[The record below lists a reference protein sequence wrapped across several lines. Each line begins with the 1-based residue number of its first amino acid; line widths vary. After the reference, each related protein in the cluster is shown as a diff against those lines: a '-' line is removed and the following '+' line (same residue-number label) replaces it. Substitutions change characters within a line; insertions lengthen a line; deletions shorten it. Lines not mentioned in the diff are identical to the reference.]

1 MIRPGERRYNRVKRW
16 FRNVDLFSKDFLI
29 IPINQNAHWYIV
41 LIHKHNN
48 VTTTKNTLPSEDEDY
63 DGGNWLTFS
72 SSNRAILL
80 CLDPGSKSKKKKRRC
95 VRVTSPTKQ
104 ENTDEK
110 PNTRTSVLSLDG
122 FDDADEVESDDE
134 IPVKVTIESLVS
146 SKARAKS
153 PAIVIFDS
161 FRVESKTRVA
171 ATLRE
176 FLQIEYSHK
185 KGSNGAS
192 AQRKT
197 FNMNTIPTIDAAVPQ
212 QRNYSDCG
220 LYVLQYIESYF
231 AHRASKMS
239 FPLAST
245 FSDWCEKNL
254 KGSTKRQE
262 ILNVINDH
270 VIPKEM

>member
-1 MIRPGERRYNRVKRW
+1 M
-16 FRNVDLFSKDFLI
+16 
-29 IPINQNAHWYIV
+29 
-41 LIHKHNN
+41 
-48 VTTTKNTLPSEDEDY
+48 
-63 DGGNWLTFS
+63 
-72 SSNRAILL
+72 
-80 CLDPGSKSKKKKRRC
+80 
-95 VRVTSPTKQ
+95 TSPTKQ
-104 ENTDEK
+104 ENSTEK
-110 PNTRTSVLSLDG
+110 ANTKSNILSLDG
-122 FDDADEVESDDE
+122 FDEFDEVESDDE

-146 SKARAKS
+146 SKARARAAS
-153 PAIVIFDS
+153 IVIFDS
-161 FRVESKTRVA
+161 FRIESKTRVA

-176 FLQIEYSHK
+176 FLQTEYNHK
-185 KGSNGAS
+185 KSSNGAP
-192 AQRKT
+192 APRKL
-197 FNMNTIPTIDAAVPQ
+197 FNMDTIPTIDAAVPQ

-262 ILNVINDH
+262 ILNVINEH